1 MPKRSP
7 SSKLA
12 PLTLQVPKPRNP
24 ILQAAAG
31 SRAKLATKKHEK
43 TEGAVRRAE
52 KMALSKLLPK

>member
-1 MPKRSP
+1 MPRTLK
-7 SSKLA
+7 SSKHAL
-12 PLTLQVPKPRNP
+12 LILQVPKPRNP

-52 KMALSKLLPK
+52 KIALSKLLPK